1 MTNFRPRWQ
10 SGNEDEH
17 LDINVIPL
25 IDILLVVLIFITATT
40 TFSQIDQIELLLPQS
55 SSEAVATEGHVLII
69 THEGQ
74 YALNGRVIASEQ
86 DSLVQA
92 LNHLEPKHELLI
104 YADANAR
111 HAFIINALDAAKN
124 AHIERIHF
132 ATQRAADEP

>member
-1 MTNFRPRWQ
+1 MNSFRPRWQ
-10 SGNEDEH
+10 ISSEDEQ
-17 LDINVIPL
+17 LEVNVIPL

-40 TFSQIDQIELLLPQS
+40 TFSRIDNIELSLPQS

-74 YALNGRVIASEQ
+74 YALNGRVIASDQ

-92 LNHLEPKHELLI
+92 LNHLEPKLELLI

-111 HAFIINALDAAKN
+111 HVFIINALDAAKN
-124 AHIERIHF
+124 AQIERIHF
-132 ATQRAADEP
+132 ATQRIADEP